1 MKETIEGI
9 VISETSYGETSKIIN
24 ILTKD
29 GIIGCMAKGAKQLK
43 SNLRS
48 VTTKLTYGNFIINK
62 KADKL
67 SLLTSVDVI
76 NNLNE
81 IKKDIVKMSYS
92 VYLLELTE
100 QVIKQN
106 KNEKIYNLLIETLEK
121 INEKFDPLVLTNILE
136 LKYLEYLG
144 VLPVLDGCSIC
155 GSKTN
160 IVTLSG
166 NSGGYICKNCL
177 TTEKIVKE
185 KTIKL
190 VRMFYYVDIKKI
202 DKLEISEEIK
212 REVNNFLE
220 NYYDRYTG
228 LYLKSKSFLK
238 DVIYGKL

>member
-1 MKETIEGI
+1 MRETIEGI

-29 GIIGCMAKGAKQLK
+29 GIIGCMAKGAKTLK

-62 KADKL
+62 KDDKL
-67 SLLTSVDVI
+67 SLLISVDSI
-76 NNLNE
+76 NNLRE
-81 IKKDIVKMSYS
+81 IKKNIVKTSYAM
-92 VYLLELTE
+92 YLLELAE

-106 KNEKIYNLLIETLEK
+106 KNENIYDLLIDSLNK
-121 INEKFDPLVLTNILE
+121 INENFDSLVITNILE

-144 VLPVLDGCSIC
+144 VLPILDSCSIC
-155 GSKTN
+155 GTKTN

-166 NSGGYICKNCL
+166 SRGGYVCKNCL
-177 TTEKIVKE
+177 TNERIVNE

-190 VRMFYYVDIKKI
+190 IRMFYYVDIKKI
-202 DKLEISEEIK
+202 DKLEISNQIKNEIN
-212 REVNNFLE
+212 EFLE

-228 LYLKSKSFLK
+228 LYLKSKKFLK
-238 DVIYGKL
+238 DVIYGKI

>member
-1 MKETIEGI
+1 MNTKIEGI
-9 VISETSYGETSKIIN
+9 VISETAYGETSKIIN

-29 GIIGCMAKGAKQLK
+29 GIIGCMAKGAKGLK
-43 SNLRS
+43 SPLRS
-48 VTTKLTYGNFIINK
+48 VTTKLTYGKFIINK
-62 KADKL
+62 KEDKL
-67 SLLTSVDVI
+67 SLLTNVDVI
-76 NNLNE
+76 NNFNE

-92 VYLLELTE
+92 IYLIDLAE

-106 KNEKIYNLLIETLEK
+106 KNENIYNLLIETLEK
-121 INEKFDPLVLTNILE
+121 INDNFDPQSLTNILE

-144 VLPVLDGCSIC
+144 VLPILDGCSIC

-177 TTEKIVKE
+177 TNEKQVNE

-202 DKLEISEEIK
+202 DKLEISEAIKKEI
-212 REVNNFLE
+212 NNFLE

-228 LYLKSKSFLK
+228 LYLKSKNFLK

>member
-1 MKETIEGI
+1 MNIVEGI

-29 GIIGCMAKGAKQLK
+29 GIIGCMAKGAKGLK

-48 VTTKLTYGNFIINK
+48 VTTKLTYGRFIINK
-62 KADKL
+62 KEDKL
-67 SLLTSVDVI
+67 SLLTNVDVI
-76 NNLNE
+76 NNLNT

-92 VYLLELTE
+92 IYLIDLAE

-106 KNEKIYNLLIETLEK
+106 KNENIYNLLIETLEK
-121 INEKFDPLVLTNILE
+121 INDNFDPLSLTNILE

-144 VLPVLDGCSIC
+144 VLPILDGCAIC

-166 NSGGYICKNCL
+166 NSGGYICKNCR
-177 TTEKIVKE
+177 TNEKQVKE

-212 REVNNFLE
+212 REINTFLE

-228 LYLKSKSFLK
+228 LYLKSKHFLK

>member
-1 MKETIEGI
+1 MNIVEGI

-29 GIIGCMAKGAKQLK
+29 GIIGCMAKGAKGLK

-48 VTTKLTYGNFIINK
+48 VTTKLTYGRFIINK
-62 KADKL
+62 KEDKL
-67 SLLTSVDVI
+67 SLLTNVDVI
-76 NNLNE
+76 NNLNT

-92 VYLLELTE
+92 IYLIDLAE

-106 KNEKIYNLLIETLEK
+106 KNENIYNLLIETLEK
-121 INEKFDPLVLTNILE
+121 VNDNFDPLSLTNILE

-144 VLPVLDGCSIC
+144 VLPILDGCAIC

-166 NSGGYICKNCL
+166 NSGGYICKNCR
-177 TTEKIVKE
+177 TNEKQVKE

-212 REVNNFLE
+212 REINTFLE

-228 LYLKSKSFLK
+228 LYLKSKHFLK

>member
-1 MKETIEGI
+1 MNTKIEGI
-9 VISETSYGETSKIIN
+9 VINETAYGETSKIIN

-29 GIIGCMAKGAKQLK
+29 GIIGCMAKGAKGLK
-43 SNLRS
+43 SPLRS
-48 VTTKLTYGNFIINK
+48 VTTKLTYGKFIINK
-62 KADKL
+62 KEDKL
-67 SLLTSVDVI
+67 SLLTNVDII
-76 NNLNE
+76 NNFNE

-92 VYLLELTE
+92 IYLIDLAE

-106 KNEKIYNLLIETLEK
+106 KNENIYNLLIETLEK
-121 INEKFDPLVLTNILE
+121 INDNFDSQALTNILE

-144 VLPVLDGCSIC
+144 VLPILDGCSIC

-177 TTEKIVKE
+177 TNEKQVNE

-212 REVNNFLE
+212 KEINNFLE

-228 LYLKSKSFLK
+228 LYLKSKNFLK

>member
-1 MKETIEGI
+1 MNIVEGI

-29 GIIGCMAKGAKQLK
+29 GIIGCMAKGAKGLK

-48 VTTKLTYGNFIINK
+48 VTTKLTYGRFIINK
-62 KADKL
+62 KENKL
-67 SLLTSVDVI
+67 SLLTNVDVI
-76 NNLNE
+76 NNLNT

-92 VYLLELTE
+92 IYLIDLAE

-106 KNEKIYNLLIETLEK
+106 KNENIYNLLIETLEK
-121 INEKFDPLVLTNILE
+121 INDNFDPLSLTNILE

-144 VLPVLDGCSIC
+144 VLPILDGCAIC

-166 NSGGYICKNCL
+166 NSGGYICKNCR
-177 TTEKIVKE
+177 TNEKQVNE

-212 REVNNFLE
+212 REINTFLE

-228 LYLKSKSFLK
+228 LYLKSKHFLK

>member
-29 GIIGCMAKGAKQLK
+29 GIIGCMAKGAKTLK

-62 KADKL
+62 KDDKL
-67 SLLTSVDVI
+67 SLLTNVDVI

-81 IKKDIVKMSYS
+81 IRKDVVKTSYAM
-92 VYLLELTE
+92 YLLELSE

-106 KNEKIYNLLIETLEK
+106 KNSKIYDLLIDSLEK
-121 INEKFDPLVLTNILE
+121 INDKFDPLVITNILE

-144 VLPVLDGCSIC
+144 VLPILDSCSVC
-155 GSKTN
+155 GSKTS
-160 IVTLSG
+160 IATLCGSR
-166 NSGGYICKNCL
+166 GGYVCKNCL
-177 TTEKIVKE
+177 TNERIVNE

-190 VRMFYYVDIKKI
+190 IRMFYYVDIKKI
-202 DKLEISEEIK
+202 DKLEISNQIKNEIN
-212 REVNNFLE
+212 EFLE
-220 NYYDRYTG
+220 NYYERYTG
-228 LYLKSKSFLK
+228 LYLKSKKFLK

>member
-1 MKETIEGI
+1 MNTVEGI

-29 GIIGCMAKGAKQLK
+29 GIIGCMAKGAKGLK

-48 VTTKLTYGNFIINK
+48 VTTKLTYGRFIINK
-62 KADKL
+62 KEDKL
-67 SLLTSVDVI
+67 SLLTNVDVI
-76 NNLNE
+76 NNLNT

-92 VYLLELTE
+92 IYLIDLAE

-106 KNEKIYNLLIETLEK
+106 KNENIYNLLIETLEK
-121 INEKFDPLVLTNILE
+121 INDNFDPLSLTNILE

-144 VLPVLDGCSIC
+144 VLPILDGCAIC

-166 NSGGYICKNCL
+166 NSGGYICKNCR
-177 TTEKIVKE
+177 TNEKQVKE

-212 REVNNFLE
+212 REINTFLE

-228 LYLKSKSFLK
+228 LYLKSKHFLK

>member
-1 MKETIEGI
+1 MKDNIEGI
-9 VISETSYGETSKIIN
+9 IISETSYGETSKIIN

-29 GIIGCMAKGAKQLK
+29 GIVGCMAKGAKTLK

-62 KADKL
+62 KDDKL
-67 SLLTSVDVI
+67 SLLISVDVI

-81 IKKDIVKMSYS
+81 IKKDIVRTSYAM
-92 VYLLELTE
+92 YLLELSE

-106 KNEKIYNLLIETLEK
+106 RDSKIYQLLIESLEK
-121 INEKFDPLVLTNILE
+121 INEKFDPAVITNILE

-144 VLPVLDGCSIC
+144 VLPILDSCSIC

-160 IVTLSG
+160 IATLCGSR
-166 NSGGYICKNCL
+166 GGYVCKNCL
-177 TTEKIVKE
+177 TNEKIVKE

-190 VRMFYYVDIKKI
+190 IRMFYYVDIKKI
-202 DKLEISEEIK
+202 DKLEISNEIK
-212 REVNNFLE
+212 TEINEFLE

-228 LYLKSKSFLK
+228 LYLKSKKFLK
-238 DVIYGKL
+238 DVIYGKI